1 MNQKERKKSLKEKL
15 FFTDSGEYEDRG
27 LTIYFTVYLS
37 IAKLQQSIRDFTNL
51 GVADPELMAVQH
63 LLVLNLNE
71 IYQGY
76 SYEQL
81 YQIVILTLQFKDMDV
96 TTPLILQANIDNE
109 VIQDY
114 LKACKKLRSSLE
126 ENMSKYDINSSVQ
139 EERQIWLSNQVLM
152 EVISRLGY
160 YLFSEHNNEGEI

>member
-1 MNQKERKKSLKEKL
+1 MKRSLEEKL
-15 FFTDSGEYEDRG
+15 SFTDSSEYQNSK

-37 IAKLQQSIRDFTNL
+37 IAKLQQSIKDFTNQ
-51 GVADPELMAVQH
+51 GVPDPQLKAVQH

-71 IYQGY
+71 MYQGY

-81 YQIVILTLQFKDMDV
+81 YQIMILTLQFKDMNV
-96 TTPLILQANIDNE
+96 TEPLILQARIDNE

-114 LKACKKLRSSLE
+114 LRACKKLRNSLE

-139 EERQIWLSNQVLM
+139 EERVIWLSNQVLM
-152 EVISRLGY
+152 EVVSRLGY
-160 YLFSEHNNEGEI
+160 YLFSEHNNKGET